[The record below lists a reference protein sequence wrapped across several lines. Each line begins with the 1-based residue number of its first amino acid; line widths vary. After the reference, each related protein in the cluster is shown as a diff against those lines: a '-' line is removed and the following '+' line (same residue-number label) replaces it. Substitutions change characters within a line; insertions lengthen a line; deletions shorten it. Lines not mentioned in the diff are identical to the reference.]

1 MNMNFAGGDNKNNGF
16 SLVELAVVIAIMA
29 ILVGVLAP
37 AYLRYVE
44 KARRQIDDSAAGEI
58 LRAAET
64 VVLSG
69 GFILENG
76 DVLVTFNS
84 AGISVMQGDIGN
96 ALQNSLK
103 ADFGDLSKVV
113 PTSKLRKTQTYSVEI
128 IAPTDGNDFTPQIV
142 GSWDGPDE

>member
-1 MNMNFAGGDNKNNGF
+1 MFARGENNKDEGF
-16 SLVELAVVIAIMA
+16 SLIELAVVIAIMA

-69 GFILENG
+69 SFHLDNG
-76 DVLVTFNS
+76 DVLVTFDAS
-84 AGISVMQGDIGN
+84 GISVMQGDVGN
-96 ALQNSLK
+96 ALQWSLQQ
-103 ADFGDLSKVV
+103 DFGDLSEVV
-113 PTSKLRKTQTYSVEI
+113 PRSKLRKTQVYTVEI
-128 IAPTDGNDFTPQIV
+128 QADPNGSSTGTPKIV
-142 GSWDGPDE
+142 GSWSGPDD